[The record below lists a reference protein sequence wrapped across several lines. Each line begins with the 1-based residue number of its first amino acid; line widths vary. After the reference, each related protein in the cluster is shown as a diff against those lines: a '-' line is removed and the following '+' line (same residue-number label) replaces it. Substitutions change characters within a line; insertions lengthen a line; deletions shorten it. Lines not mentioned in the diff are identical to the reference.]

1 MIFTHQEN
9 ETLRKTMGRW
19 QERRR
24 SAPSILDNKL
34 FLEKVLAA
42 ESAEQV
48 QHVGLGLSGSVEAN
62 GENKGP
68 HPTTQGY
75 AMRSHAKRQEDKR
88 RQLETIQVNGLRG

>member
-1 MIFTHQEN
+1 
-9 ETLRKTMGRW
+9 MGRW

-48 QHVGLGLSGSVEAN
+48 QHVGLGLAN
-62 GENKGP
+62 GENMRCKNAGP
-68 HPTTQGY
+68 SSKY
-75 AMRSHAKRQEDKR
+75 ARAC
-88 RQLETIQVNGLRG
+88 N